1 MLIFNSPPLISLT
14 KALESSID
22 STFCLSKQTSISRA
36 TLLAHAMSLSQKLP
50 NKHYAI
56 NLCKDRY
63 LFSVAY
69 LAVFIREQ
77 VSLLPP
83 NQANKTILTIKEN
96 YPDNYVLS
104 DNKISADFY
113 ISFEML
119 ESGIDKFPL
128 INIDRPL
135 SISFTSGST
144 GAPKETIK
152 TWREFHASALLAID
166 EFSII
171 NQTIVLV
178 STTPMQH
185 MYGLETMFFWVLFSN
200 MILHNSH
207 PFYPEDIQNTLQ
219 QISGEKIL
227 ISTPRHLNSC
237 MQNKGDWTDVK
248 FILSSTATMDKNL
261 AESIEKIT
269 QTKVFEIFGSTE
281 TLSFASRQPTKNS
294 KWKPYKGISL
304 CSIKDQ
310 ITLQGGHIRQSVILD
325 DQFNIDD
332 NGDFTLLGR
341 STDLIKIA
349 GKRASLCDLNNHLIG
364 ISGIDDGVFFTGINE
379 RMNILVVSRLSKEV
393 IIEHLRHCMDA
404 VFLPRRIYYV
414 NSLPRNDLG
423 KIIKTD
429 LEQLILDQHKC

>member
-1 MLIFNSPPLISLT
+1 
-14 KALESSID
+14 
-22 STFCLSKQTSISRA
+22 
-36 TLLAHAMSLSQKLP
+36 
-50 NKHYAI
+50 
-56 NLCKDRY
+56 
-63 LFSVAY
+63 
-69 LAVFIREQ
+69 
-77 VSLLPP
+77 
-83 NQANKTILTIKEN
+83 
-96 YPDNYVLS
+96 
-104 DNKISADFY
+104 
-113 ISFEML
+113 
-119 ESGIDKFPL
+119 
-128 INIDRPL
+128 
-135 SISFTSGST
+135 
-144 GAPKETIK
+144 
-152 TWREFHASALLAID
+152 
-166 EFSII
+166 
-171 NQTIVLV
+171 
-178 STTPMQH
+178 
-185 MYGLETMFFWVLFSN
+185 
-200 MILHNSH
+200 
-207 PFYPEDIQNTLQ
+207 
-219 QISGEKIL
+219 
-227 ISTPRHLNSC
+227 

-248 FILSSTATMDKNL
+248 FILSSTATMNKNL

-269 QTKVFEIFGSTE
+269 QTRVFEIFGSTE

-304 CSIKDQ
+304 SCIKDQ

-379 RMNILVVSRLSKEV
+379 RMNILIVSRLSKEV

-414 NSLPRNDLG
+414 NSLPRNDSG

>member
-1 MLIFNSPPLISLT
+1 LVIFNSASLISLN
-14 KALESSID
+14 KVLESTID
-22 STFCLSKQTSISRA
+22 SAFCISNQSSISRA
-36 TLLAHAMSLSQKLP
+36 TFLAHAMSLSHKLP
-50 NKHYAI
+50 DQYYAI

-63 LFSVAY
+63 LFSVAF

-83 NQANKTILTIKEN
+83 NQANRTIFTIKEN

-104 DNKISADFY
+104 DNKNSADFY

-119 ESGIDKFPL
+119 ESGVDKFPL
-128 INIDRPL
+128 INIDSPL

-144 GAPKETIK
+144 GAPKETLK
-152 TWREFHASALLAID
+152 TWREFHASALLAIK
-166 EFSII
+166 ELRLIHQ
-171 NQTIVLV
+171 NIVLV

-207 PFYPEDIQNTLQ
+207 PFYPEDIKNSLQ

-227 ISTPRHLNSC
+227 ISTPKHLNSC
-237 MQNKGDWTDVK
+237 IQNECDWTDLK
-248 FILSSTATMDKNL
+248 FILSSTAPMDKVL

-269 QTKVFEIFGSTE
+269 KSKVFEIFGSTE
-281 TLSFASRQPTKNS
+281 TLSFASRQPTKNRN
-294 KWKPYKGISL
+294 WKPYKGISL
-304 CSIKDQ
+304 SRINDQ
-310 ITLQGGHIRQSVILD
+310 IALQGGHIKRSVILD
-325 DQFNIDD
+325 DEFNIDD
-332 NGDFTLLGR
+332 DGNFTLLGR
-341 STDLIKIA
+341 NTDLIKIA

-379 RMNILVVSRLSKEV
+379 RMNILIVSRLSKEV

-414 NSLPRNDLG
+414 NSLPRNCLG
-423 KIIKTD
+423 KIIKAD
-429 LEQLILDQHKC
+429 LEQLILDQNKC

>member
-1 MLIFNSPPLISLT
+1 
-14 KALESSID
+14 
-22 STFCLSKQTSISRA
+22 
-36 TLLAHAMSLSQKLP
+36 MSLSEKLP
-50 NKHYAI
+50 DQHYAI
-56 NLCKDRY
+56 NLCQDRY

-69 LAVFIREQ
+69 LAVFLREQ

-83 NQANKTILTIKEN
+83 NQANKTIQTIIEN

-104 DNKISADFY
+104 DNKNNADFY
-113 ISFEML
+113 LSYEVL
-119 ESGIDKFPL
+119 ESSVDEIPL

-144 GAPKETIK
+144 FAPKATLK

-166 EFSII
+166 RFSLI
-171 NQTIVLV
+171 NQNIVLV

-207 PFYPEDIQNTLQ
+207 PFYPEDIQRTLQ

-237 MQNKGDWTDVK
+237 IQNSGDWTGVK
-248 FILSSTATMDKNL
+248 FILSSTSPMDKNL

-294 KWKPYKGISL
+294 KWQLYKGISL
-304 CSIKDQ
+304 NCNKHK
-310 ITLQGGHIRQSVILD
+310 ITLQGGHIGQSIILD
-325 DQFNIDD
+325 DQFNVDD
-332 NGDFTLLGR
+332 NGDLTLLGR

-349 GKRASLCDLNNHLIG
+349 GKRASLFELNHHLNG
-364 ISGIDDGVFFTGINE
+364 ISGVDDGVFFTGTNE
-379 RMNILVVSRLSKEV
+379 RMNILIVSLLSKEV
-393 IIEHLRHCMDA
+393 IVEHLRQCMDA
-404 VFLPRRIYYV
+404 VFLPRRIYFV
-414 NSLPRNDLG
+414 NYLPRNDLG
-423 KIIKTD
+423 KLIKAD
-429 LEQLILDQHKC
+429 LEQLILDQHRC